1 MKIDYVELPAINFAA
16 TRLFYEAAFGW
27 CFEEWGDDYL
37 AFSNAGLEGGFRK
50 AETAPPRGGSLVI
63 LYADDL
69 EAAEAAVT
77 GAGGEIIE
85 RHDFPGGRR
94 FHFTDPSGNELA
106 VWTKSDPGES
116 GSS

>member
-1 MKIDYVELPAINFAA
+1 MKIDYVELPARDLAA
-16 TRLFYEAAFGW
+16 MKAFYGAAFGW
-27 CFEEWGDDYL
+27 AFEDWGPDYM
-37 AFSNAGLEGGFRK
+37 AFSNSGLEGGFRR
-50 AETAPPRGGSLVI
+50 TDDAPPRGGALVI

-77 GAGGEIIE
+77 DAGGIIVD

-106 VWTKSDPGES
+106 VWTKA
-116 GSS
+116 